1 MRLEFDDF
9 VLDTRRGDLRA
20 GGQEQALEPRAFG
33 LLCLLVE
40 NHDRLVSKD
49 EILEKVWDGRIVTD
63 SAVSTV
69 VKTVRKALGDD
80 GDAQKYVRTVRGR
93 GFRFVAP
100 VRIRPDSGAE
110 PQPALATPMPAQD
123 SLSERDPVPAPGGSR
138 PSIAILPFGIVG
150 FPETFSAIG
159 DAIPTELISSLS
171 RLRWLRVIA
180 RGSSFRFR
188 NRDVDPDAVRTALGV
203 RYCIAG
209 TVEIFGSKLAV
220 VVELIDVETRNQ
232 VWSERFAASVDD
244 VHEIRSLIV
253 GKVIAALELHVPLNE
268 AEKARLNS
276 PDALDAWSEYHV
288 GLQHMYRFNRTD
300 NEIAAA
306 HFERA
311 TTADPQFARAFA
323 ARSFTSFQRAFL
335 KYSPDSRK
343 DAGEALRH
351 AEKSVELD
359 PLDPFANYNLAR
371 THWLAGDPDGGLGL
385 LARAIE
391 VNPSFAQGYYARAWT
406 DVMAGR
412 SESGLEGAD
421 AALALSPLD
430 PLLYA
435 MRATRGFAH
444 LIQGDYAAAAEWAEL
459 GARSPASHFLIGA
472 IAVAAHQL
480 NGDAARADYWA
491 KNVRRRRSDASI
503 EHFFTAFPFSDARVR
518 QELSAALEAQ
528 GFPAS
533 SS

>member
-1 MRLEFDDF
+1 MRLVFEDF
-9 VLDTRRGDLRA
+9 VLDTRRGDLRS
-20 GGQEQALEPRAFG
+20 GELERPLEPRAFS

-69 VKTVRKALGDD
+69 IKSVRKALGDD

-100 VRIRPDSGAE
+100 VRILPDSGPE
-110 PQPALATPMPAQD
+110 PAPVHVAIDEAQRPAQT
-123 SLSERDPVPAPGGSR
+123 PADAK
-138 PSIAILPFGIVG
+138 PSIAILPFAMVG
-150 FPETFSAIG
+150 YSETFSAIG

-188 NRDVDPDAVRTALGV
+188 NRDVDPDAVRGALGV
-203 RYCIAG
+203 GYCITGA
-209 TVEIFGSKLAV
+209 VEIFGTKLAI
-220 VVELIDVETRNQ
+220 VVELIDANSHNV
-232 VWSERFAASVDD
+232 VWSERFPSQIDD
-244 VHEIRSLIV
+244 VHEIRSRIV
-253 GKVIAALELHVPLNE
+253 SDVIAALELHIPLNE
-268 AEKARLNS
+268 AEKARLNA
-276 PDALDAWSEYHV
+276 PDALDAWSEYHI

-306 HFERA
+306 RFERA
-311 TTADPQFARAFA
+311 TVADPRFARAFA
-323 ARSFTSFQRAFL
+323 ARSFTSFQSAFL
-335 KYSPDSRK
+335 KYSPDPHK
-343 DAGEALRH
+343 EAENARRH
-351 AEKSVELD
+351 AERSVEID
-359 PLDPFANYNLAR
+359 PLDPFGNFNLAR
-371 THWLAGDPDGGLGL
+371 THWLTGNPDGGLAML
-385 LARAIE
+385 DRAID
-391 VNPSFAQGYYARAWT
+391 VNPNFAQGYYARAWT

-412 SESGLEGAD
+412 GDSGLSSVDSAI
-421 AALALSPLD
+421 ALSPLD

-435 MRATRGFAH
+435 MQATRGFAC
-444 LIQGDYAAAAEWAEL
+444 LIQGDYASAAEWAER

-480 NGDAARADYWA
+480 NGETDKAGYWA
-491 KNVRRRRSDASI
+491 QNVRSRRVDASI

-518 QELSAALEAQ
+518 QQISDALSAQ
-528 GFPAS
+528 GFPATGP
-533 SS
+533 